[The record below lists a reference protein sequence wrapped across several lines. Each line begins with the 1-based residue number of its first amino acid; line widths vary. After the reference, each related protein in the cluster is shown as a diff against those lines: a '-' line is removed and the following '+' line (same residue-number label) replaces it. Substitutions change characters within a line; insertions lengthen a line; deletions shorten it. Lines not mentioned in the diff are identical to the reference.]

1 MSSIRRTSSIINSF
15 SSWTR
20 VDFKIS
26 CDDRNEKETIIQPLW
41 KSLFNKAH
49 KILHMNINFEIQD

>member
-26 CDDRNEKETIIQPLW
+26 CDDRNEK
-41 KSLFNKAH
+41 
-49 KILHMNINFEIQD
+49 